1 MSLSHEFWF
10 WLIIFFLTFNYI
22 FSNILEFLN
31 DKNWNTKIPNSLKNF
46 YKKNDYELAKK
57 YKVEKSKLSFILN
70 SINFFL
76 TFSVIYFNGF
86 GYLNNFLDL
95 KIENVF
101 YQSLSFF
108 FIIFLFNF
116 IISLPFSIYSTFHIE
131 EKYGFNRTSVKTF
144 IIDKIKS
151 ILIFIFLS
159 SFLIFIGSKIIEMLE
174 KNFWFLIWISLSTF
188 VVLLN
193 MFYAK
198 LIVPIFNKLTPLE
211 DGTLKEKISAYAD
224 KVGYSIENIFLI
236 DGSKRSTK
244 ANAFFSGLGPK
255 KTIALYDTLV
265 KNHSE
270 EELVAVLAHE
280 VGHFKKNHIFL
291 NLIITIINLGII
303 SFLFELCM
311 SQLNLAVALGSDN
324 MNFHLGIIAFSFI
337 YSPFSLI
344 SGIISNII
352 SRKNEYEADDFAK
365 ETYGGKPLALA
376 LKKLSVSLLSNLY
389 PHPTYVFF
397 HYSHPPLLRRLE
409 KLE

>member
-1 MSLSHEFWF
+1 MLERNF
-10 WLIIFFLTFNYI
+10 WL
-22 FSNILEFLN
+22 
-31 DKNWNTKIPNSLKNF
+31 
-46 YKKNDYELAKK
+46 
-57 YKVEKSKLSFILN
+57 
-70 SINFFL
+70 
-76 TFSVIYFNGF
+76 
-86 GYLNNFLDL
+86 
-95 KIENVF
+95 
-101 YQSLSFF
+101 
-108 FIIFLFNF
+108 
-116 IISLPFSIYSTFHIE
+116 
-131 EKYGFNRTSVKTF
+131 
-144 IIDKIKS
+144 
-151 ILIFIFLS
+151 
-159 SFLIFIGSKIIEMLE
+159 
-174 KNFWFLIWISLSTF
+174 LIWISLSAF
-188 VVLLN
+188 IVFLN

-211 DGTLKEKISAYAD
+211 DGSLKKKIRAYSN

-280 VGHFKKNHIFL
+280 VGHYKKNHIFL
-291 NLIITIINLGII
+291 NLVITIINLGII
-303 SFLFELCM
+303 SFLFEQCM
-311 SQLNLAVALGSDN
+311 SQLNLAIALGSDN

-337 YSPFSLI
+337 YSPFSFI
-344 SGIISNII
+344 SGIISNKI
-352 SRKNEYEADDFAK
+352 SRKNEYEADNYAK

-397 HYSHPPLLRRLE
+397 HYSHPPLLKRLE

>member
-1 MSLSHEFWF
+1 MFF
-10 WLIIFFLTFNYI
+10 VIFNFI
-22 FSNILEFLN
+22 FSSILEYIN
-31 DKNWNTKIPNSLKNF
+31 DKNWKNHVPEELKKFYPNEKYQKARDYKLETGKISFLSSSISFLITLVLIIFGIYGTVSDSISKITESIFTQSVLFFSIFYLLNYIISLPIKFYSTFVVEEKFGFNKTTKKLFIVDQIKSL
-46 YKKNDYELAKK
+46 L
-57 YKVEKSKLSFILN
+57 LSALIGGILL
-70 SINFFL
+70 FFA
-76 TFSVIYFNGF
+76 I
-86 GYLNNFLDL
+86 
-95 KIENVF
+95 
-101 YQSLSFF
+101 QF
-108 FIIFLFNF
+108 FIIFEENF
-116 IISLPFSIYSTFHIE
+116 WIYLWLGLSI
-131 EKYGFNRTSVKTF
+131 
-144 IIDKIKS
+144 
-151 ILIFIFLS
+151 
-159 SFLIFIGSKIIEMLE
+159 FLIFT
-174 KNFWFLIWISLSTF
+174 NT
-188 VVLLN
+188 
-193 MFYAK
+193 FYAS
-198 LIVPIFNKLTPLE
+198 LIVPIFNKLEPLS
-211 DGTLKEKISAYAD
+211 DGELRRKINEYS
-224 KVGYSIENIFLI
+224 KMIGYSLKNIFII

-280 VGHFKKNHIFL
+280 VGHYKKNHIFI
-291 NLIITIINLGII
+291 NLIITIVNLGII

-311 SQLNLAVALGSDN
+311 SQLNLALALGSNN

-352 SRKNEYEADDFAK
+352 SRKNEYEADNFAK

>member
-1 MSLSHEFWF
+1 MSLSSEFWF
-10 WLIIFFLTFNYI
+10 WLILILLSFNYV
-22 FSNILEFLN
+22 FNNILEYLN

-46 YKKNDYELAKK
+46 YKKKDYELAKK
-57 YKVEKSKLSFILN
+57 YKFEKSRLSFILN
-70 SINFFL
+70 SFNFFL
-76 TFSVIYFNGF
+76 TFIVLYFQGF
-86 GYLNNFLDL
+86 GYLNNLLNL

-108 FIIFLFNF
+108 FILFIINF
-116 IISLPFSIYSTFHIE
+116 IITLPFNIFSTFYIE

-144 IIDKIKS
+144 VIDKIKS
-151 ILIFIFLS
+151 IFIFIFIS
-159 SFLIFIGSKIIEMLE
+159 SLLIFIGSKIIEMLE
-174 KNFWFLIWISLSTF
+174 KNFWILIWTSLSAF
-188 VVLLN
+188 VIFLN

-211 DGTLKEKISAYAD
+211 DGSLKKKIKAYSN

-270 EELVAVLAHE
+270 EELVSVLAHE
-280 VGHFKKNHIFL
+280 VGHYKKNHIFL
-291 NLIITIINLGII
+291 NLVITIINLGII
-303 SFLFELCM
+303 SFLFEQCM
-311 SQLNLAVALGSDN
+311 SLINLAIALGSDN
-324 MNFHLGIIAFSFI
+324 MNFHLGIVSFSFI
-337 YSPFSLI
+337 YSPFSFI
-344 SGIISNII
+344 SGVISNKI
-352 SRKNEYEADDFAK
+352 SRKNEYEADNYAK

>member
-10 WLIIFFLTFNYI
+10 WLIIILLSFNYI
-22 FSNILEFLN
+22 FNNILEYLN
-31 DKNWNTKIPNSLKNF
+31 DNNWNTKIPNTLKNF

-70 SINFFL
+70 SFNFFL
-76 TFSVIYFNGF
+76 TFILIYFNGF
-86 GYLNNFLDL
+86 GYLNNYLDL

-101 YQSLSFF
+101 FQSLSFF
-108 FIIFLFNF
+108 FIIFVLNF
-116 IISLPFSIYSTFHIE
+116 IISLPFNIYSTFHIE
-131 EKYGFNRTSVKTF
+131 EKYGFNRTSLKTF
-144 IIDKIKS
+144 IIDKLKS
-151 ILIFIFLS
+151 ILIFIFLI
-159 SFLIFIGSKIIEMLE
+159 SFLIFVGSKIIEMLE
-174 KNFWFLIWISLSTF
+174 KNYWFFIWIFLSILVIF
-188 VVLLN
+188 LN

-211 DGTLKEKISAYAD
+211 DGTLKEKIRAYAD

-280 VGHFKKNHIFL
+280 VGHYKKNHIFL

-311 SQLNLAVALGSDN
+311 SQLNLAIALGSDK

-344 SGIISNII
+344 SGIIGNII
-352 SRKNEYEADDFAK
+352 SRKNEFEADNYAK

>member
-1 MSLSHEFWF
+1 MSLSSEFWF
-10 WLIIFFLTFNYI
+10 WLILILLSFNYV
-22 FSNILEFLN
+22 FNNILEYLN

-46 YKKNDYELAKK
+46 YKKKDYELAKK
-57 YKVEKSKLSFILN
+57 YKIEKSKLSFILN
-70 SINFFL
+70 SFNFFL
-76 TFSVIYFNGF
+76 TFIVLYFQGF
-86 GYLNNFLDL
+86 GYLNNLLNL

-108 FIIFLFNF
+108 FILFIINF
-116 IISLPFSIYSTFHIE
+116 IITLPFNIFSTFYIE

-144 IIDKIKS
+144 VIDKIKS
-151 ILIFIFLS
+151 IFIFIFIS
-159 SFLIFIGSKIIEMLE
+159 SLLIFIGSKIIEMLE
-174 KNFWFLIWISLSTF
+174 KNFWILIWTSLSAF
-188 VVLLN
+188 VIFLN

-211 DGTLKEKISAYAD
+211 DGSLKKKIKAYSN

-270 EELVAVLAHE
+270 EELVSVLAHE
-280 VGHFKKNHIFL
+280 VGHYKKNHIFL
-291 NLIITIINLGII
+291 NLVITIINLGII
-303 SFLFELCM
+303 SFLFEQCM
-311 SQLNLAVALGSDN
+311 SLINLAIALGSDN
-324 MNFHLGIIAFSFI
+324 MNFHLGILAFSFI
-337 YSPFSLI
+337 YSPFSFI
-344 SGIISNII
+344 SGVISNII
-352 SRKNEYEADDFAK
+352 SRKNEYEADNYAK

-397 HYSHPPLLRRLE
+397 HYSHPPLLKRLE

>member
-1 MSLSHEFWF
+1 MWLGLS
-10 WLIIFFLTFNYI
+10 I
-22 FSNILEFLN
+22 
-31 DKNWNTKIPNSLKNF
+31 
-46 YKKNDYELAKK
+46 
-57 YKVEKSKLSFILN
+57 
-70 SINFFL
+70 
-76 TFSVIYFNGF
+76 
-86 GYLNNFLDL
+86 
-95 KIENVF
+95 
-101 YQSLSFF
+101 
-108 FIIFLFNF
+108 
-116 IISLPFSIYSTFHIE
+116 
-131 EKYGFNRTSVKTF
+131 
-144 IIDKIKS
+144 
-151 ILIFIFLS
+151 
-159 SFLIFIGSKIIEMLE
+159 FLIFT
-174 KNFWFLIWISLSTF
+174 NT
-188 VVLLN
+188 
-193 MFYAK
+193 FYAS
-198 LIVPIFNKLTPLE
+198 LIVPIFNKLEPLS
-211 DGTLKEKISAYAD
+211 DGQLRRKINDYS
-224 KVGYSIENIFLI
+224 KMIGYSLKNIFII

-280 VGHFKKNHIFL
+280 VGHYKKNHIFI
-291 NLIITIINLGII
+291 NLIITIVNLGII
-303 SFLFELCM
+303 SFLFELCI
-311 SQLNLAVALGSDN
+311 SQLNLALALGSNN

-352 SRKNEYEADDFAK
+352 SRKNEYEADNFAK

>member
-10 WLIIFFLTFNYI
+10 WLILILLSFNYI
-22 FSNILEFLN
+22 FNNVLEYLN
-31 DKNWNTKIPNSLKNF
+31 DRNWNTKIPNTLKKF
-46 YKKNDYELAKK
+46 YKKDDYELAKN
-57 YKVEKSKLSFILN
+57 YKIEKSKLSFILN
-70 SINFFL
+70 TFNFFL

-86 GYLNNFLDL
+86 GYLNNFLNL
-95 KIENVF
+95 KIENIF

-108 FIIFLFNF
+108 FILFLVNF
-116 IISLPFSIYSTFHIE
+116 IISIPFNIYSTFYIE

-159 SFLIFIGSKIIEMLE
+159 SFLIFVGSKIIEILQ
-174 KNFWFLIWISLSTF
+174 KNFWVLIWISLSALIIF
-188 VVLLN
+188 LN

-198 LIVPIFNKLTPLE
+198 LIVPIFNKLTPLD
-211 DGTLKEKISAYAD
+211 DGSLKKKIKLYAD

-280 VGHFKKNHIFL
+280 VGHYKKNHIFL

-311 SQLNLAVALGSDN
+311 SQLNLAIALGSDY
-324 MNFHLGIIAFSFI
+324 MNFHIGIVAFSFI
-337 YSPFSLI
+337 YSPISLI
-344 SGIISNII
+344 SGVISNII
-352 SRKNEYEADDFAK
+352 SRKNEFEADKYAK

>member
-1 MSLSHEFWF
+1 MSLSSEFWF
-10 WLIIFFLTFNYI
+10 WLILILLSFNYV
-22 FSNILEFLN
+22 FNNILEYLN

-46 YKKNDYELAKK
+46 YKKKDYELAKK
-57 YKVEKSKLSFILN
+57 YKIEKSKLSFILN
-70 SINFFL
+70 SFNFFL
-76 TFSVIYFNGF
+76 TFIVLYFQGF
-86 GYLNNFLDL
+86 GYLNNLLNL

-108 FIIFLFNF
+108 FILFIINF
-116 IISLPFSIYSTFHIE
+116 IITLPFNIFSTFYIE

-144 IIDKIKS
+144 VIDKIKS
-151 ILIFIFLS
+151 IFIFIFIS
-159 SFLIFIGSKIIEMLE
+159 SLLIFIGSKIIEMLE
-174 KNFWFLIWISLSTF
+174 RNFWILIWTSLSAF
-188 VVLLN
+188 VIFLN

-211 DGTLKEKISAYAD
+211 DGSLKKKIKAYSN

-270 EELVAVLAHE
+270 EELVSVLAHE
-280 VGHFKKNHIFL
+280 VGHYKKNHIFL
-291 NLIITIINLGII
+291 NLVITIINLGII
-303 SFLFELCM
+303 SFLFEQCM
-311 SQLNLAVALGSDN
+311 SLINLAIALGSDN
-324 MNFHLGIIAFSFI
+324 MNFHLGILAFSFI
-337 YSPFSLI
+337 YSPFSFI
-344 SGIISNII
+344 SGVISNII
-352 SRKNEYEADDFAK
+352 SRKNEYEADNYAK

>member
-10 WLIIFFLTFNYI
+10 WLIIILLSFNYI
-22 FSNILEFLN
+22 FNNILEYLN
-31 DKNWNTKIPNSLKNF
+31 DNNWNTKIPNTLKNF
-46 YKKNDYELAKK
+46 YKKKDYELAKK

-70 SINFFL
+70 SFNFFL
-76 TFSVIYFNGF
+76 TFILIYFNGF
-86 GYLNNFLDL
+86 GYLNNYLDL

-108 FIIFLFNF
+108 LIIFVINF
-116 IISLPFSIYSTFHIE
+116 IISLPFNIYSTFHIE
-131 EKYGFNRTSVKTF
+131 EKYGFNRTSLKTF
-144 IIDKIKS
+144 ITDKLKS
-151 ILIFIFLS
+151 ILIFIFLI
-159 SFLIFIGSKIIEMLE
+159 SFLIFVGSKIIEMLE
-174 KNFWFLIWISLSTF
+174 KNYWFLIWIFLSTLVIF
-188 VVLLN
+188 LN

-211 DGTLKEKISAYAD
+211 DGTLKEKIRAYAN

-280 VGHFKKNHIFL
+280 VGHYKKNHIFL

-311 SQLNLAVALGSDN
+311 SQLNLAIALGSDK

-344 SGIISNII
+344 SGIIGNII
-352 SRKNEYEADDFAK
+352 SRKNEFEADNYAK

>member
-1 MSLSHEFWF
+1 MSLSSEFWF
-10 WLIIFFLTFNYI
+10 WLILILLSFNYV
-22 FSNILEFLN
+22 FNNILEYLN

-46 YKKNDYELAKK
+46 YKKKDYELAKK
-57 YKVEKSKLSFILN
+57 YKIEKSKLSFILN
-70 SINFFL
+70 SFNFFL
-76 TFSVIYFNGF
+76 TFIVLYFQGF
-86 GYLNNFLDL
+86 GYLNNLLNL

-108 FIIFLFNF
+108 FILFIINF
-116 IISLPFSIYSTFHIE
+116 IITLPFNIFSTFYIE

-144 IIDKIKS
+144 VIDKIKS
-151 ILIFIFLS
+151 IFIFIFIS
-159 SFLIFIGSKIIEMLE
+159 SLLIFIGSKIIEMLE
-174 KNFWFLIWISLSTF
+174 KNFWILIWTSLSAF
-188 VVLLN
+188 VIFLN

-211 DGTLKEKISAYAD
+211 DGSLKKKIKAYSN

-270 EELVAVLAHE
+270 EELVSVLAHE
-280 VGHFKKNHIFL
+280 VGHYKKNHIFL
-291 NLIITIINLGII
+291 NLVITIINLGII
-303 SFLFELCM
+303 SFLFEQCM
-311 SQLNLAVALGSDN
+311 SLINLAIALGSDN
-324 MNFHLGIIAFSFI
+324 MNFHLGILAFSFI
-337 YSPFSLI
+337 YSPFSFI
-344 SGIISNII
+344 SGVISNII
-352 SRKNEYEADDFAK
+352 SRKNEYEADNYAK